1 VTELAVKEQLLKE
14 AGYTYKPDREAY
26 INRKVRKVFSIDFIE
41 EHEPGEIASK
51 IHEATP
57 GSEWTFI
64 FNEEP
69 SDSVKRELARMLN
82 A

>member
-1 VTELAVKEQLLKE
+1 VTELAVKEQILKE
-14 AGYTYKPDREAY
+14 AGYTFEPRREAY
-26 INRKVRKVFSIDFIE
+26 INRKVRKIFSIDFIE
-41 EHEPGEIASK
+41 DHGPDAIARK

-64 FNEEP
+64 FNAEP
-69 SDSVKRELARMLN
+69 SDSVKRELARILS